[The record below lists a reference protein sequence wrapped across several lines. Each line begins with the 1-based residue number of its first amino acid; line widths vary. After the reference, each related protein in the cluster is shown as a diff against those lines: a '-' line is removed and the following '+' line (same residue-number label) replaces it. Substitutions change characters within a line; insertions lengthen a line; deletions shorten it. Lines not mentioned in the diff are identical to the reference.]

1 MRVLNSKIQT
11 NQGFQ
16 SRAAESSSFM
26 AGYTLETGRAFH
38 GGIQIKH
45 LTTLPTS
52 NLSSLFNVLRTPTA
66 IPPPSL
72 RNCPAHHS
80 QCVRHLSSL
89 KGGDCSQ
96 SSRGTWRP
104 QCSRAPS
111 RHTPV
116 CHRGFMDSL
125 LCPGS
130 TAASSHTQTLVT
142 SQGKYSDAKI

>member
-11 NQGFQ
+11 NQDSQ

-52 NLSSLFNVLRTPTA
+52 SLSSLFNVLRTPQQSPHLPFATVL
-66 IPPPSL
+66 PTT
-72 RNCPAHHS
+72 

-104 QCSRAPS
+104 QCSRALSP
-111 RHTPV
+111 HTPV

-142 SQGKYSDAKI
+142 SQGKYSDTKI